1 VPLRAGVWIGIA
13 MSLLACFEIVYVI
26 AMTYAGRTVPGWSS
40 ILIIQSFFFGILFIL
55 TGIMGIYMA
64 GIYRMLQSRPN
75 FIVAD
80 RIASTADSEPK
91 SSPQHVESGTAA

>member
-1 VPLRAGVWIGIA
+1 
-13 MSLLACFEIVYVI
+13 
-26 AMTYAGRTVPGWSS
+26 
-40 ILIIQSFFFGILFIL
+40 
-55 TGIMGIYMA
+55 MGIYMA